1 MAITRR
7 QFLKR
12 SSLVAGG
19 SFLGTG
25 LLSGPFAQQALAD
38 TLGDRFLVVVY
49 LGGGND
55 GQNTVV
61 PVNNG
66 AGSLRSDYELAR
78 FANSSGGIRITP
90 TQLQN
95 TLIGTDPGTGCTI
108 ALHPGLAGLW
118 RLQNQYDAVATIQG
132 CGYPDW
138 SLSHEESQ
146 NVFETGSRGSST
158 VSTGWLGRVLAAQ
171 YGSTD
176 VPGVNIRDS
185 VAGEFSQNTT
195 SVLAITRLADFEF
208 PYDDQYTDDKTRK
221 RNAFSSLYGLAG
233 SGTGRRREVGNTGAS
248 ALGSTESYEPLHAL
262 YVADRASW
270 NTAYSTLD
278 TGFARRMREIAKVI
292 YGVHTGQPGVS
303 ARYFEVEKG
312 GFDTHSDQGGA
323 DPNGQHHQ
331 LLSEVGDA
339 IEVFYEEL
347 RSLGIE
353 NKVCILVWSE
363 FARRIEQNENGSD
376 HGSQGPMF
384 VIGGAVNGGLY
395 GNHPNI
401 APSALFEDG
410 NTVYSQNPTDPF
422 RSTDF
427 RDVYGTILEHWIN
440 VTPTPGI
447 LTPDTGDPNLYWTNP
462 DFDLPFLV

>member
-38 TLGDRFLVVVY
+38 TLGDRFFVVVY

-95 TLIGTDPGTGCTI
+95 TLIGTDAGTGCTI
-108 ALHPGLAGLW
+108 GLHPGLAGLW
-118 RLQNQYDAVATIQG
+118 RLQNQYGAVATIQG

-146 NVFETGSRGSST
+146 NVFETGSRGGST

-171 YGSTD
+171 YGSTE

-195 SVLAITRLADFEF
+195 SVLAIRRLSDFEF
-208 PYDDQYTDDKTRK
+208 PYDDAYADDKTRK
-221 RNAFSSLYGLAG
+221 RDAFADLCSIAG

-262 YVADRASW
+262 YLADRASW

-292 YGVHTGQPGVS
+292 YGVHTGQSGVA

-331 LLSEVGDA
+331 LLAEVGDA

-384 VIGGAVNGGLY
+384 VIGGTVNGGLY

-427 RDVYGTILEHWIN
+427 RDVYGTILKHWIN

-447 LTPDTGDPNLYWTNP
+447 LTPDTGDPNFYWTNP
-462 DFDLPFLV
+462 NFDLPFLV